1 MKGDD
6 VTDLRESL
14 ELDPFAL
21 AALLGV
27 HVSAIYRWQQAGPY
41 KAAISPLQLLMLEG
55 LARVPAKQRGDLGRK
70 IRDALVSGGTLA
82 ALYVALATITKDK

>member
-1 MKGDD
+1 MTGQRIRA
-6 VTDLRESL
+6 LRDGL

-27 HVSAIYRWQQAGPY
+27 HVSSVYRWE
-41 KAAISPLQLLMLEG
+41 KSWLKENKIDPLQLLVIE
-55 LARVPAKQRGDLGRK
+55 AIERVPAKQRGDLGRK
-70 IRDALVSGGTLA
+70 IRDALVSGGTLS

>member
-1 MKGDD
+1 MTGQSIS
-6 VTDLRESL
+6 TLRQSL

-27 HVSAIYRWQQAGPY
+27 HVSSVYRWE
-41 KAAISPLQLLMLEG
+41 KNWVKDNKIDPLQVLVLDG
-55 LARVPAKQRGDLGRK
+55 IARVPTKQRADLGRK
-70 IRDALVSGGTLA
+70 IRDALMSGGTLA